1 MKSSKYLADA
11 AMKALLYEVN
21 VHPKPGLVD
30 PTDNSTHLDMD
41 VFTFIDSAVSLHSYF
56 EEFAQAG
63 IDFRGNDLRDLFKSI
78 RPIGVRAEKAMFKA
92 TDNIN
97 THKGAIFSLGIM
109 LAACGYDYDNI
120 QLTIKKM
127 LQGLVEND
135 FKALDSKKNLSNGEK
150 MFLKYGVTGIRGEA
164 ENGYPTVFN
173 NSLPYLKSQADRDLN
188 SMLLNTLMV
197 IVSKSY
203 DSNVVKR
210 GDLNSLKEIQK
221 YAQNILNVDG
231 CSNSEGTKILDE
243 MNKYCNKYN
252 LSLGGSA
259 DLLIVTIFLFLI

>member
-11 AMKALLYEVN
+11 AVKALLYEVN

-30 PTDNSTHLDMD
+30 PVDNSTHLDMN
-41 VFTFIDSAVSLHSYF
+41 VFTFIDSAVSLHPYL

-63 IDFRGNDLRDLFKSI
+63 IDFDGDDLRDLFKSI
-78 RPIGVRAEKAMFKA
+78 RPIGIKAEEAMFES
-92 TDNIN
+92 TNNIN
-97 THKGAIFSLGIM
+97 THKGAIFSLGII
-109 LAACGYDYDNI
+109 LAACGYDRDNI
-120 QLTIKKM
+120 QATIKAM

-164 ENGYPTVFN
+164 EKGYPTVFD
-173 NSLPYLKSQADRDLN
+173 NSLPYLKSQTDVDLN
-188 SMLLNTLMV
+188 SMFLNTLMV
-197 IVSKSY
+197 IVSHSY

-210 GDLNSLKEIQK
+210 GDLNSLERIQK
-221 YAQNILNVDG
+221 YAKDILNVGG
-231 CSNSEGTKILDE
+231 CDNSEGKKILDD
-243 MNKYCNKYN
+243 MNEYCNKNN

>member
-30 PTDNSTHLDMD
+30 PVDNSTHLDMN
-41 VFTFIDSAVSLHSYF
+41 VFTFINSAVALHPYL

-63 IDFRGNDLRDLFKSI
+63 IDFDGNDLRDLFKSI
-78 RPIGVRAEKAMFKA
+78 RPIGVRAEKEMFKA
-92 TDNIN
+92 TGNIN
-97 THKGAIFSLGIM
+97 THKGAIFSLGII
-109 LAACGYDYDNI
+109 LAACGYDYKNI
-120 QLTIKKM
+120 QLTIKEM
-127 LQGLVEND
+127 LRGLVEND

-164 ENGYPTVFN
+164 EKGYPTVFD
-173 NSLPYLKSQADRDLN
+173 NSLPYLKSQTDVDLN
-188 SMLLNTLMV
+188 SMFLNTLMV
-197 IVSKSY
+197 IVSHSY

-210 GDLNSLKEIQK
+210 GDLNSLERIQK
-221 YAQNILNVDG
+221 YAKDILNVGG
-231 CSNSEGTKILDE
+231 CGNSEGKKILDD
-243 MNKYCNKYN
+243 MNEYCNKNN